1 MLVILVNTYWLY
13 MIVFYLSS
21 TLLRPIYGN
30 DDTSTYMGRENDWK
44 IYSVYCLGQDLAR
57 FFSHRS
63 LQHLLENTNDN
74 SLSINGRPIKWKL
87 VQNKEDI

>member
-1 MLVILVNTYWLY
+1 
-13 MIVFYLSS
+13 MIVFYLSF